1 MKFHVNRDVF
11 SEAVSFVVKLLPQR
25 NPQPILA
32 GVLIEASDEGLSL
45 AAFDYEASARTT
57 IEATVDEPG
66 TILVHG
72 RLLSEI
78 ASRLPNAPIQIEV
91 GEDDGIVLTCGSARF
106 TLASMPVQEYPAIP
120 EVSGESGLVPAE
132 EFATAIAQ
140 VAFAASRDD
149 VTPVLTGVQLEVAGT
164 SLSLVATDRYRVALR
179 DVSWDGGGVAA
190 DDESTTAL
198 VPARTLTEVGKT
210 FAHSGDIQVSFSGS
224 GDREIIAFTSGN
236 KTVTSLLI
244 KGNFP
249 PVRRLFPEQTDHY
262 AVVNTAE
269 LAEAVRRVSLVLD
282 RSAPLRFTFTEDG
295 VSMDASGT
303 EQARASESV
312 DATLAGED
320 VTLGLN
326 PQYLLEALGAVKS
339 EFARITFTSS
349 DNANKLSPVLITPQ
363 TSAGDANAVSFKYLL
378 QPNLLLR

>member
-72 RLLSEI
+72 RLLSDI
-78 ASRLPNAPIQIEV
+78 ASRLPNAPIQIV
-91 GEDDGIVLTCGSARF
+91 VDDDGGIVLTCGSARF

-120 EVSGESGLVPAE
+120 EVNGESGLVPSE
-132 EFATAIAQ
+132 DFATAIAQ

-149 VTPVLTGVQLEVAGT
+149 VTPVLTGVQLEVSGT
-164 SLSLVATDRYRVALR
+164 RLSLVATDRYRVALR
-179 DVSWDGGGVAA
+179 DIPWDGGTSAS
-190 DDESTTAL
+190 DEPTTAL
-198 VPARTLTEVGKT
+198 VPARTLQEVGKT
-210 FAHSGDIQVSFSGS
+210 FAHGGDISIAFSGS
-224 GDREIIAFTSGN
+224 GDREIIAFTAGN

-249 PVRRLFPEQTDHY
+249 PVRRLFPEATEHH

-269 LAEAVRRVSLVLD
+269 LAEAVRRVALVLD
-282 RSAPLRFTFTEDG
+282 RSAPLRFTFTADG

-312 DATLAGED
+312 DATLVGED

-326 PQYLLEALGAVKS
+326 PQYLLESLGAVRS
-339 EFARITFTSS
+339 EFARVTFTSS
-349 DNANKLSPVLITPQ
+349 ENANKLSPVLVTPQ
-363 TSAGDANAVSFKYLL
+363 TSGGEESFKYLL

>member
-32 GVLIEASDEGLSL
+32 GVLIEASDAGLSL

-78 ASRLPNAPIQIEV
+78 ASRLPNAPIQV
-91 GEDDGIVLTCGSARF
+91 QVDDDGGIVLTCGSARF

-120 EVSGESGLVPAE
+120 EVSGDTGLVPSE
-132 EFATAIAQ
+132 DFATAIAQ

-149 VTPVLTGVQLEVAGT
+149 VTPVLTGVQLEVSGT
-164 SLSLVATDRYRVALR
+164 QLSLVATDRYRVALR
-179 DVSWDGGGVAA
+179 EIPWDGGGTAS
-190 DDESTTAL
+190 DEATTAL

-210 FAHSGDIQVSFSGS
+210 FAHGGDISIAFSGS
-224 GDREIIAFTSGN
+224 GDREIIAFTAGN

-249 PVRRLFPEQTDHY
+249 PVRRLFPEQTEHH
-262 AVVNTAE
+262 AVLNTAE

-282 RSAPLRFTFTEDG
+282 RSAPLRFTFTTDS

-303 EQARASESV
+303 EQARATESV
-312 DATLAGED
+312 DANLVGED

-326 PQYLLEALGAVKS
+326 PQYLLESLGAVRS
-339 EFARITFTSS
+339 EFVRITFTSS

-363 TSAGDANAVSFKYLL
+363 TSVDKAGAESFKYLL